1 MMHKAWSSIEE
12 VPYCFWRSF
21 VKFQGHTVLKSI
33 AFDPNWAFPGCN
45 FSLKR
50 CPIVFQGHP
59 SNFKVTRDNKSPI
72 LTRIECFWTVTLV
85 WIHRWLWNDAQSLKQ
100 HRIGALLLYPPYP
113 KDRGMLW
120 FYAEAARRPQW
131 CYRDNS
137 KTTGWIVL
145 KFGIHIGSDSVLTW
159 LTFQGRRSKVKVTAS
174 ENDVIFS
181 TFLNFHFLSH
191 FPPKPSWGGHSNTP
205 QQ

>member
-1 MMHKAWSSIEE
+1 MCCMLSKFHVSSWI
-12 VPYCFWRSF
+12 VANTGKSSLLLSQWLFRPCYITKKLLSPSLHLFL
-21 VKFQGHTVLKSI
+21 KILLFQGAFLIFFSI
-33 AFDPNWAFPGCN
+33 ASF
-45 FSLKR
+45 L
-50 CPIVFQGHP
+50 
-59 SNFKVTRDNKSPI
+59 
-72 LTRIECFWTVTLV
+72 LTFFWL
-85 WIHRWLWNDAQSLKQ
+85 ICYYIPHIR
-100 HRIGALLLYPPYP
+100 RIGGCYGFTSKPP
-113 KDRGMLW
+113 
-120 FYAEAARRPQW
+120 AARHPPPAARNGVNAITQ
-131 CYRDNS
+131 

>member
-1 MMHKAWSSIEE
+1 MDKNTGGRLSPLPSAHAAGFTRAPSATLSLTQIIDNCPLVIFIHGLWIIL
-12 VPYCFWRSF
+12 VCIQVW
-21 VKFQGHTVLKSI
+21 
-33 AFDPNWAFPGCN
+33 
-45 FSLKR
+45 SLKW
-50 CPIVFQGHP
+50 III
-59 SNFKVTRDNKSPI
+59 SPI
-72 LTRIECFWTVTLV
+72 SEGSGDVMVLR
-85 WIHRWLWNDAQSLKQ
+85 QS
-100 HRIGALLLYPPYP
+100 RPPP
-113 KDRGMLW
+113 
-120 FYAEAARRPQW
+120 AARRPQN
-131 CYRDNS
+131 NS

-191 FPPKPSWGGHSNTP
+191 FPPKPSWRGHSNTP